1 MPIVVMLT
9 VWKQKHTGLGY
20 WHLDRPC
27 TIVGYEGKYA
37 KLVDPEVVKLGGRL
51 AAIGAYRRSKKGKD
65 FSRLNPVYFEI
76 EKKPNEDLQLI
87 NVKRID
93 KDMLVGKCSSL
104 DFINVLKDIG
114 AYDYRYWCFLLE
126 DSEWEKVVKKLNI
139 VTPSW
144 WEKLRKTLRKTS
156 SFIVQKLE
164 SRYKADDGHYVRS
177 RAELIIDNWL
187 YHHKILHAYEARLP
201 GKENIF
207 CDFYLPHHNIYIEY
221 WGLEGKPEYSSKIK
235 RKKRIY
241 KEKRLKLIELRDEDL
256 EKLDDILKRK
266 LAEFNVHLE

>member
-1 MPIVVMLT
+1 VPVVVMLT
-9 VWKQKHTGLGY
+9 VWKQKYTGHGY
-20 WHLDRPC
+20 WHRDGPC
-27 TIVGYEGKYA
+27 TITGYEGKYA
-37 KLVDPEVVKLGGRL
+37 KLVDPEVVKIGGRI
-51 AAIGAYRRSKKGKD
+51 AAIGAYIKN

-76 EKKPNEDLQLI
+76 EKNPNEELRQI

-93 KDMLVGKCSSL
+93 KNILIGKCSSL

-114 AYDYRYWCFLLE
+114 AYDYRYLCFLLE

-139 VTPSW
+139 ITPSW
-144 WEKLRKTLRKTS
+144 WEKLRETLRKPS
-156 SFIVQKLE
+156 SLVVQNLE

-177 RAELIIDNWL
+177 RAELVIDNWL

-207 CDFYLPHHNIYIEY
+207 CDFYLPDYNIYIEY
-221 WGLEGKPEYSSKIK
+221 WGLEGKTDYNVKIK

-241 KEKRLKLIELRDEDL
+241 EEKRLKLIELRDEDL
-256 EKLDDILKRK
+256 EKLDDMLKRK
-266 LAEFNVHLE
+266 LAEFNVSLE